1 MTVGYQKGTS
11 AAGEIAEI
19 KAAVARAAA
28 AMQAWPDVM
37 QAFTDASE
45 LGELGRRISAEA
57 GQFRAW
63 LAAHIVD
70 ERGMSQAQ
78 LADVLGLTPGRVAQ
92 LVRDGRRQKGNPM
105 TDPGTLPELPH
116 IALAIITSERGVL
129 IEHRIDNIP
138 PWTFPAGEVQPG
150 ETAAACLVRKVPA
163 ETGIQIT
170 PTVMLGL
177 RIHPRTGR
185 VMVYVTAAAADGDAE
200 PQVLDTADLDA
211 VEWVGLDE
219 VRQRMPDMY
228 APVREHLEAVLGGSA
243 EHLS

>member
-1 MTVGYQKGTS
+1 MTAGYQKGTS
-11 AAGEIAEI
+11 AAHEVAEI
-19 KAAVARAAA
+19 RAAVARAAA

-37 QAFTDASE
+37 QAFSDASE
-45 LGELGRRISAEA
+45 LGELGRRITAEA

-63 LAAHIVD
+63 LAAQIVD

-116 IALAIITSERGVL
+116 VALAIITSDRGVL
-129 IEHRIDNIP
+129 IEHRIDKIP

-163 ETGIQIT
+163 ETGIEIT
-170 PTVMLGL
+170 PTTMLGR

-185 VMVYVTAAAADGDAE
+185 VMVYITATADSDAE
-200 PQVLDTADLDA
+200 PRVLDTDDLDA
-211 VEWVGLDE
+211 VEWVRLDE

-243 EHLS
+243 EHIS